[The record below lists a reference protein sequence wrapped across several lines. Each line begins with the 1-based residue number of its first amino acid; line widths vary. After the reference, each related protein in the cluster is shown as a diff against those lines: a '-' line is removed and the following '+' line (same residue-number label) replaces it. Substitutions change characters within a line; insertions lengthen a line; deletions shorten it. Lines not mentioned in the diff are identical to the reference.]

1 MTPSM
6 LSSLPRHL
14 SKICFFPVTSP
25 WPLGIE
31 VPSVPTSLAGVPRA
45 REEAEVIDP
54 LERGIKE
61 LLKELGAKT
70 TDPPTSLT
78 TWSKARAQVS
88 AQPQQVL
95 RSLEE

>member
-31 VPSVPTSLAGVPRA
+31 VPSVPSLESLEPGKKQKLLILWKGVSRNYS
-45 REEAEVIDP
+45 R
-54 LERGIKE
+54 K
-61 LLKELGAKT
+61 LGAKT

-78 TWSKARAQVS
+78 TWGKARAQVS
-88 AQPQQVL
+88 AQPQEVL
-95 RSLEE
+95 RSPEE